1 MKFFYLATEKNE
13 TVICRKV
20 DATNKTNYIYKFKS
34 VS

>member
-13 TVICRKV
+13 SIIWRKV
-20 DATNKTNYIYKFKS
+20 DVTNKTNYIYKLKS